1 MSADR
6 TKTLIVS
13 APDPYQ
19 FALFYAIHA
28 RYPHPA
34 LFTLSDGHYQRFMRH
49 PDSSLWSLD
58 VSVAED
64 NPDALTAVIHTEGDF
79 WDDAYYRQAAQH
91 LMGLDADITAFYA
104 YAQATPQVWQLIEPL
119 YGLPLYRAENL
130 YEALV
135 FVIIEQHISWVSAQ
149 RAQQAIISLGQE
161 EQAVLMLPDELANKT
176 VDDLRPLKIT
186 FKRMRLLISIAQQIV
201 GGELALDALQAADP
215 QTIYDALLKIKGVGH
230 WTASVVVARATGQ
243 YQFVPHNDVALQAAV
258 ARYFDTDKS
267 ADATRAVFAQFGDYA
282 GLAAHFTLMRWVL
295 DEYPVTHGQ

>member
-1 MSADR
+1 MSAFR
-6 TKTLIVS
+6 TKKLIIPT
-13 APDPYQ
+13 PDPYQ
-19 FALFYAIHA
+19 FRLFYAIHA

-34 LFTLSDGHYQRFMRH
+34 LFALSDGHYWRVMRH
-49 PDSSLWSLD
+49 PDGSLWALD
-58 VSVAED
+58 VSAAND
-64 NPDALTAVIHTEGDF
+64 NTDVLTVVILTRGDF
-79 WDDAYYRQAAQH
+79 WDDAYYRQAVQH
-91 LMGLDADITAFYA
+91 LMGLDADMTAFYA
-104 YAQATPQVWQLIEPL
+104 YAQSRPDLWRLVEPL

-149 RAQQAIISLGQE
+149 RAQQALISLGQE
-161 EQAVLMLPDELANKT
+161 AQAVLMLPEELATKT

-201 GGELALDALQAADP
+201 DGELELDGLQAADP

-267 ADATRAVFAQFGDYA
+267 ADATQAVFAQFGEYA

-295 DEYPVTHGQ
+295 DEYPVMNGQ